1 MTMTVQPLPDE
12 PMAIRLL
19 NTAWSGDTG
28 EVDLLDARADLA
40 RWLAAVG
47 VAARATE
54 EMRIALR
61 SARDVIAAIAA
72 DPEDAAGRQALN
84 ALLELGTITR
94 TLGADGEVV
103 RTVTVDESRR
113 PGWMAADDLLDII
126 TNRPGRIR
134 QCAHPRC
141 VLWFLDT
148 SRNASR
154 RWCSMAGCGNRAKAQ
169 QHYRRRRHS
178 NT

>member
-1 MTMTVQPLPDE
+1 MTATVQPLPDE
-12 PMAIRLL
+12 PLAIRLL
-19 NTAWSGDTG
+19 NTTWSGDTG
-28 EVDLLDARADLA
+28 EVDLLDERADLA
-40 RWLAAVG
+40 RWLASVD

-54 EMRIALR
+54 EMRVALR
-61 SARDVIAAIAA
+61 AARSVIAAYAA
-72 DPEDAAGRQALN
+72 DPDETAARQALN
-84 ALLELGTITR
+84 ALLEQGAITR
-94 TLGADGEVV
+94 TLGAGGEVV
-103 RTVTVDESRR
+103 RSVTVDESRL

-169 QHYRRRRHS
+169 QHYRRHRHS